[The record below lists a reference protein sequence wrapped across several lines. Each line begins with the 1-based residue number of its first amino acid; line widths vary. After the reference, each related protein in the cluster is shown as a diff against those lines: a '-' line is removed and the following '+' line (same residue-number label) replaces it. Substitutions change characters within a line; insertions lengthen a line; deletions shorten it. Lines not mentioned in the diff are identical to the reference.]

1 VEKAKSSLSIEDS
14 RRAVKFY
21 ESTLSNYSSAPLL
34 QNFGVSLVEL
44 VRKLESAGQREE
56 IPELLEKVRC
66 LERRKVS
73 FDVEGISKADRAL
86 ETALTVQQIASQDDA
101 ALAETA
107 MNWAAVARFQNKPQE
122 MVRKEQT
129 FLIVFVFF
137 CLVLCRSVVFV
148 WRGLFQNAR
157 T

>member
-1 VEKAKSSLSIEDS
+1 MEKAKSSLSIEDS